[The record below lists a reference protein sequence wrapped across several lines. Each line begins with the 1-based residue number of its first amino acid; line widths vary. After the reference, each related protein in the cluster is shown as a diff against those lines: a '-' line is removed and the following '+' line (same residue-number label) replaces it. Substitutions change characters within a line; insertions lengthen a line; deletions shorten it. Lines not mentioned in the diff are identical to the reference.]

1 MGEGLSEII
10 DIGIGFIVKQHH
22 RLILGNDSDGSHQLL
37 ELVVKYPLVAGQ
49 VNLLASF
56 DIFQQLSA
64 TNALAMSQ
72 TLAVLSGSALD
83 VLHVLDAKLAGIN
96 VVVLLKISV

>member
-1 MGEGLSEII
+1 MLFWIIAFNVGLDERSMGEGLSVIV
-10 DIGIGFIVKQHH
+10 DVGIGFIVEQHH

-56 DIFQQLSA
+56 DI
-64 TNALAMSQ
+64 
-72 TLAVLSGSALD
+72 
-83 VLHVLDAKLAGIN
+83 IE
-96 VVVLLKISV
+96 